1 MDVGMAFMAN
11 SFKEFGILQMS
22 AIHEMANIGLGHAMR
37 ALSDLTQHNFN
48 MSVPSVDSVPVTTLS
63 SLVGGEETLCVA
75 TFMPIDGDLEGY
87 TAFVFPWES
96 AQSIW
101 HMLLGAAPDC
111 PENLEEIHQSAMMEI
126 GNILNSSFLNA
137 LADMTDLRLHATP
150 PFVGVEMV
158 SSLIGSVVSEAEE
171 NDAMLL
177 AVETSIYDE
186 ESETKGFFLC
196 IPTRVGL
203 ELLFERL
210 GIAEAA

>member
-1 MDVGMAFMAN
+1 
-11 SFKEFGILQMS
+11 
-22 AIHEMANIGLGHAMR
+22 
-37 ALSDLTQHNFN
+37 
-48 MSVPSVDSVPVTTLS
+48 
-63 SLVGGEETLCVA
+63 
-75 TFMPIDGDLEGY
+75 
-87 TAFVFPWES
+87 
-96 AQSIW
+96 
-101 HMLLGAAPDC
+101 
-111 PENLEEIHQSAMMEI
+111 
-126 GNILNSSFLNA
+126 
-137 LADMTDLRLHATP
+137 
-150 PFVGVEMV
+150 MV